1 MSSPIGVSTPTIN
14 DQEFPDN
21 SLLNDNDSSIWYKDQ
36 ENITPRIKEINND
49 FDSLLSNNNYIN
61 DFDFIKDNNVSPI
74 SIGGTTSP
82 DYTNNSSIAFENM
95 LPDYLTNDNNKKVEN
110 SLKKEYDS
118 LLKMNEM
125 FEKINNNMDQARFN
139 LQQFYATV
147 EQTDQLL
154 DLWIGLLSQ
163 SIHTQKILNDPSWHG
178 DSIEKMRILE
188 EQAKQ
193 PPK

>member
-21 SLLNDNDSSIWYKDQ
+21 SLLNDNDSLIWYKDD
-36 ENITPRIKEINND
+36 ITPRAKEINND
-49 FDSLLSNNNYIN
+49 FDSLILNNNNNNNNNYHLD
-61 DFDFIKDNNVSPI
+61 DFYFTKDDNVSPI
-74 SIGGTTSP
+74 SSNCS
-82 DYTNNSSIAFENM
+82 NNSSVAFENM
-95 LPDYLTNDNNKKVEN
+95 LPDYLTNGNENVEN
-110 SLKKEYDS
+110 SLKKEYKS

-125 FEKINNNMDQARFN
+125 FGKINNNMNQARVN
-139 LQQFYATV
+139 LQQFYTTV

-163 SIHTQKILNDPSWHG
+163 SVHTQKILCDPSWHG